1 MWSQQGKV
9 PNPRQLYDRGS
20 APTQDKEVKS
30 QAWPGIRR
38 DGILGV
44 SSISHVKGMRL
55 TPEAMPREER
65 DANIL
70 LTISPL
76 GPGAPGGPITPRS
89 PCVGDSKA
97 HRSWLGLG
105 GCGTLGAGIQRQVGA

>member
-1 MWSQQGKV
+1 MESAGEGAKS
-9 PNPRQLYDRGS
+9 PDRGS

-30 QAWPGIRR
+30 QVWPGIWR

-44 SSISHVKGMRL
+44 WSILHVKGLRL
-55 TPEAMPREER
+55 TPEAVPGEER
-65 DANIL
+65 DASIL

-105 GCGTLGAGIQRQVGA
+105 GCGTLGAGIQREVEA